1 MQMSQVETYREMR
14 ARLGALSVDEL
25 IDKLA
30 DARELLAEQEG
41 E

>member
-1 MQMSQVETYREMR
+1 MSQVETYVEVR

-25 IDKLA
+25 LSELA
-30 DARELLAEQEG
+30 DARELLEERQG